1 MRPLRDSTA
10 CLGRDGE
17 LAERM
22 AEDGYLFV
30 RGLLAKDRVLGVRRQ
45 MLEILA
51 DNKMVR
57 SDQPLDSAI
66 PDFDH
71 FAVEPQPAFM
81 KVLYAQYALEDLNAI
96 LHLPEVTAVVDAIC
110 GEPSI
115 PLPLFVA
122 RNIFPARD
130 IYTTPAH
137 QDYVHFQGT
146 TRNYAAWIPMGD
158 CLADMGGLAIAAG
171 SHKLGLLDV
180 RPALGAGALEV
191 AHDGVF
197 DWVYGELQAGDVLFH
212 NCLTVHRG
220 VPNRSAAMRLSI
232 DCRFQP
238 LSEPMCAQSLRPHRD
253 MVDWEDLYQGWSRD
267 DLKYYWQKHDLKIVP
282 FDWSHYERRDALA
295 FVMAEQGDQRALST
309 LQRIVSNDPDV
320 EKRKRARVALE
331 KLETAVP

>member
-1 MRPLRDSTA
+1 MKPLRDSTD
-10 CLGRDGE
+10 CLGQTAE
-17 LAERM
+17 LHRRM
-22 AEDGYLFV
+22 ADDGYLFV
-30 RGLLAKDRVLGVRRQ
+30 RGLIDRDAILDVRRQ

-51 DNKMVR
+51 DNSMVR
-57 SDQPLDSAI
+57 RDHPLDDAV

-81 KVLYAQYALEDLNAI
+81 KVLYAEYALEDLNAL
-96 LHLPEVTAVVDAIC
+96 LHHPAVTEVVDALC
-110 GEPSI
+110 GEPSL

-122 RNIFPARD
+122 RNIFPAREV
-130 IYTTPAH
+130 YTTPAH
-137 QDYVHFQGT
+137 QDFVHFQGT

-158 CLADMGGLAIAAG
+158 CPAAMGGLAIAAG
-171 SHKLGLLDV
+171 SHRLGLLDV

-191 AHDGVF
+191 AYDGDL
-197 DWVYGELQAGDVLFH
+197 DWVYSELEAGDVLFH

-220 VPNRSAAMRLSI
+220 VPNRSGAMRLSI

-253 MVDWEDLYQGWSRD
+253 MVDWEDLYRGWTRD

-295 FVMAEQGDQRALST
+295 FVMAADGDPRALST
-309 LQRIVSNDPDV
+309 LQRIVSNDPDP
-320 EKRKRARVALE
+320 EKRERARAALAT
-331 KLETAVP
+331 LEAAES

>member
-1 MRPLRDSTA
+1 MH
-10 CLGRDGE
+10 
-17 LAERM
+17 ERM
-22 AEDGYLFV
+22 AQDGYLFI
-30 RGLLAKDRVLGVRRQ
+30 RGLLAKDQVTDVRRQ
-45 MLEILA
+45 MLQILA

-57 SDQPLDSAI
+57 CDRPLDQAV
-66 PDFDH
+66 PDLEH

-96 LHLPEVTAVVDAIC
+96 LHAPQITDVVDAIC

-130 IYTTPAH
+130 AYTTPAH
-137 QDYVHFQGT
+137 QDFVHFQGT

-158 CLADMGGLAIAAG
+158 CPADMGGLAIASG
-171 SHKLGLLDV
+171 SHRLGLLDV

-191 AHDGVF
+191 AYDDEL
-197 DWVYGELQAGDVLFH
+197 DWTYSELEAGDVLFH

-220 VPNRSAAMRLSI
+220 VPNRSTSMRLSI

-253 MVDWEDLYQGWSRD
+253 MVDWEDLYRGWSRD
-267 DLKYYWQKHDLKIVP
+267 DLKYYWKKHDLKIVP

-295 FVMAEQGDQRALST
+295 FVMAEEGDRRALST
-309 LQRIVSNDPDV
+309 LQRILSNDPDP
-320 EKRKRARVALE
+320 EKRERARTALE
-331 KLETAVP
+331 KIEAQAS